1 LAHVRRKCVRLGAWY
16 FQSPT
21 YWMIS
26 RVRSGCSNISTL
38 RDCDVQS
45 VTQRGVA
52 SSGTPRPV
60 GSLSTVVWSVRAS
73 TTSIIRYALREETL
87 APLAGGFA
95 LARGSQRG
103 IELEVG
109 PGAWRRKPLH
119 GARALRKESYRRT
132 PEGFNR
138 RHLWET
144 LI

>member
-1 LAHVRRKCVRLGAWY
+1 
-16 FQSPT
+16 
-21 YWMIS
+21 MIS

-119 GARALRKESYRRT
+119 GARAAQRELQENARRLQPEAPLRDAHIEIDEMFQNAGEKGE
-132 PEGFNR
+132 
-138 RHLWET
+138 RHLD
-144 LI
+144 